1 MRQRQNGATPKSSE
15 KNKGEDRHKAQ
26 RSGRPFP
33 RREVKRLA
41 RVECE
46 ARQRGVGRGRTQ
58 ETDEEHSREED
69 GLTGHRDMGGRTY
82 IERKQGASRPGNG
95 QQGNRTKERDKRR
108 RKEPQKGGGLRH
120 QEREEDWTVGA
131 RRKGESRREGIPKRR
146 IRTLTA

>member
-1 MRQRQNGATPKSSE
+1 MNKATPGSRDLPKGHQGEARSTRGPGKNQRGRDRGGGGAARQRLGRRENGVWRTWSRKRSGGGGEDTWRQRQNGATPKSSE

-33 RREVKRLA
+33 RREVERLA

-69 GLTGHRDMGGRTY
+69 GLTGHRDMGGRT
-82 IERKQGASRPGNG
+82 
-95 QQGNRTKERDKRR
+95 
-108 RKEPQKGGGLRH
+108 LH
-120 QEREEDWTVGA
+120 
-131 RRKGESRREGIPKRR
+131 
-146 IRTLTA
+146 